1 MELKQSRGTIILSC
15 TKCGKEFNRQA
26 CQHRANLRR
35 GRTKT
40 FCSSKC
46 AGKTHREPMV
56 VKTES
61 SRIQAARE
69 SYKEACPK
77 CKERT
82 FTVLESK
89 LTAKGYRRRRKHCT
103 DCGYRLTTIEMP
115 LEDITNEPTRK
126 GKLIAC
132 KTCEH
137 NENEACGFFIP
148 EYMTEHADDCNLY
161 SKCT

>member
-1 MELKQSRGTIILSC
+1 
-15 TKCGKEFNRQA
+15 
-26 CQHRANLRR
+26 
-35 GRTKT
+35 
-40 FCSSKC
+40 
-46 AGKTHREPMV
+46 MV

-61 SRIQAARE
+61 SRIKAARE

-103 DCGYRLTTIEMP
+103 VCGHRLTTIEMP
-115 LEDITNEPTRK
+115 LEDITNEPTPK

-161 SKCT
+161 FKCA